1 MQAAKAGPTSADA
14 ISARGR
20 PLARLT
26 GEGRSPSQSQVRS
39 GSPDPL
45 PQAGTGEE
53 SSGGVGVDRVIRHP
67 NSLGLLVNALGW
79 GLAALV
85 FRLLLARINSEKAL
99 LRAQFGAEYA
109 AYRTRTSWL
118 IPGVF

>member
-1 MQAAKAGPTSADA
+1 MQAAKAGPKSADA
-14 ISARGR
+14 ISACGR

-53 SSGGVGVDRVIRHP
+53 SSGGVGGIYRVIRHP
-67 NSLGLLVNALGW
+67 SSLGLLVNALGW

-85 FRLLLARINSEKAL
+85 FRLLLARISSEKAL

-109 AYRTRTSWL
+109 A
-118 IPGVF
+118 